1 MKRLTWSLTTPTLC
15 LALACLSACS
25 TVEPWERGNLARPE
39 MAVEPHPAQRAL
51 RDHVYGSREAA
62 AAGASA
68 AGGGCGCY

>member
-1 MKRLTWSLTTPTLC
+1 MKRVKWTYAGTALC
-15 LALACLSACS
+15 LALVLSGCS
-25 TVEPWERGNLARPE
+25 SVAPWERGNLANPE
-39 MAVEPHPAQRAL
+39 MSPDVHAAQRAL